1 MLALPVE
8 FFGRLPALRTL
19 GQLVTD
25 VAGSGSGKLLTVRG
39 RRQVGKSR
47 LLTHFTENSGLAY
60 LYFSAVKNAPTGQQ
74 LSALKADAA
83 TATRPL
89 PGLDALFASPP
100 GSWSEV
106 FSKIAVACRTTP
118 SIVVLDEF
126 PWAVEADPTLE
137 GTLQNAW
144 DRQLE
149 RVPVLLVLVGSDVA
163 MMERLTNHDRPLFG
177 RSRTMVV
184 NPFDPGECA
193 SALGGER
200 DPMDVFDTH
209 LITGGYPRLVAGA
222 ARVRHA
228 LEFAEEQLADETSE
242 LIVTA
247 QLSLDAEFPPDAQS
261 RRVLSAIGWTELG
274 APAFGQV
281 VGNLGESGAA
291 ETAVTRALKVLAHT
305 KRVVAVDHPV
315 GTEPSSRLRRY
326 RIADPYLR
334 FWFRFAEPQLANIAR
349 GRADLAVAGLQRG
362 WPSWRGKAIEPT
374 VHEGLLR
381 MAPDLENLAD
391 VVHVG
396 GWWNRNNN
404 PEVDIAA
411 ARDAKGRSIAA
422 VGTVKWREN
431 TPITRNEVATLHN
444 ARTILPGAANALLLG
459 VCPAGAH
466 PDAGLDLE
474 LSARQLLAAWTPR

>member
-1 MLALPVE
+1 MLALHVE
-8 FFGRLPALRTL
+8 FIGRLPALRTL

-25 VAGSGSGKLLTVRG
+25 VVSSGSGKLLTVRG

-60 LYFSAVKNAPTGQQ
+60 LYFSAVRNAPTGQQ
-74 LSALKADAA
+74 LSALTADAA

-89 PGLDALFASPP
+89 ADLAALFASPP
-100 GSWSEV
+100 GSWAEA
-106 FSKIAVACRTTP
+106 FSKIADSCRVAP

-144 DRQLE
+144 DRQFE

-163 MMERLTNHDRPLFG
+163 MMERLTHHDRPLFG

-200 DPMDVFDTH
+200 DPMDAFDTY
-209 LITGGYPRLVAGA
+209 LITGGYPRLVASS
-222 ARVRHA
+222 ARARHV

-247 QLSLDAEFPPDAQS
+247 QFSLDAEFPPDAQA
-261 RRVLSAIGWTELG
+261 RRVLSAIGWAEVG
-274 APAFGQV
+274 APAFSQV
-281 VGNLGESGAA
+281 VGSLGESGAT
-291 ETAVTRALKVLAHT
+291 ETAVTRALKVLVDT
-305 KRVVAVDHPV
+305 KRVVGVDHPV
-315 GTEPSSRLRRY
+315 GTELSTRLRRY
-326 RIADPYLR
+326 RIRDSYLR
-334 FWFRFAEPQLANIAR
+334 FWFRFVEPQLANIAR
-349 GRADLAVAGLQRG
+349 GRADLAAAGLRRG

-381 MAPDLENLAD
+381 MAPDLENLAG
-391 VVHVG
+391 VVQVG

-404 PEVDIAA
+404 PEVDIIA
-411 ARDAKGRSIAA
+411 ARDAMGRSIAA

-431 TPITRNEVATLHN
+431 TPITRNDVAALYNT
-444 ARTILPGAANALLLG
+444 RTVVPGAADALLLG

-474 LSARQLLAAWTPR
+474 LSARQLMTAWAPR

>member
-1 MLALPVE
+1 MLASFVE

-19 GQLVTD
+19 GRFATD
-25 VAGSGSGKLLTVRG
+25 VASGGSGKLLTVRG

-47 LLTHFTENSGLAY
+47 LLTHFTEHSGLAY
-60 LYFSAVKNAPTGQQ
+60 LYFSAVKNASTGQQ
-74 LSALKADAA
+74 LAALAADAA

-89 PGLDALFASPP
+89 ADLDVLFAGPP

-106 FSKIAVACRTTP
+106 FSKVAVSCRSAP
-118 SIVVLDEF
+118 GIVVLDEF

-144 DRQLE
+144 DRHLE
-149 RVPVLLVLVGSDVA
+149 RLPVLLVLVGSDVA

-184 NPFDPGECA
+184 NPFDPGECT

-200 DPMDVFDTH
+200 NPMDVFDTH
-209 LITGGYPRLVAGA
+209 LITGGYPRLVASA
-222 ARVRHA
+222 AQARHA

-242 LIVTA
+242 LIVMA

-261 RRVLSAIGWTELG
+261 RRVLSAIGWAELG
-274 APAFGQV
+274 APAFSQV
-281 VGNLGESGAA
+281 VGGLGESGAA
-291 ETAVTRALKVLAHT
+291 ETAVTRALKVLVDT

-315 GTEPSSRLRRY
+315 GTEPSTRLRRY
-326 RIADPYLR
+326 RIRDPYLR
-334 FWFRFAEPQLANIAR
+334 FWFRFVQPQLANIAR
-349 GRADLAVAGLQRG
+349 GRADIAVTGLRRG

-381 MAPDLENLAD
+381 MAPDVEDLAD
-391 VVHVG
+391 VVRVG

-404 PEVDIAA
+404 PEVDIVAT
-411 ARDAKGRSIAA
+411 RDTKGRDIAA

-431 TPITRNEVATLHN
+431 SPITRNDVARLHN
-444 ARTILPGAANALLLG
+444 ARTIVPGAADALLLG
-459 VCPAGAH
+459 ACPAGAH

-474 LSARQLLAAWTPR
+474 LSARQLLTAWTPR